1 MIGSLNKMRG
11 SQVSRVRAVTTRLA
25 GAAELQQMLGVS
37 RKRAYELSR
46 RSDFPVPLEELAMG
60 PVWAVPEIEAWAER
74 TDRTLR
80 RASDS
85 ATRRPLT

>member
-1 MIGSLNKMRG
+1 MRG
-11 SQVSRVRAVTTRLA
+11 SQMSSISLVVSRLA

-46 RSDFPVPLEELAMG
+46 RGDFPVPLEELAMG

-74 TDRTLR
+74 THRTLHR
-80 RASDS
+80 EPDAS
-85 ATRRPLT
+85 ATAAR